1 MSEMP
6 MYGEIY
12 KEGAACLAEAE
23 IDEAELDARLL
34 LEFVCGTD
42 RNTLLAHGDREV
54 TAEEYEKYRELID
67 KRAAHVPLQHLTGEQ
82 DFMGL
87 TFLVNREVLVPRQD
101 TEVLVEEAM
110 KHLHDG
116 MRILDLCT
124 GSGCILLSLLH
135 YSNDCEGV
143 GTDLSPQALAVAR
156 KNYERLREA
165 RPDMKA
171 RFLEGDLFAA
181 LENRAAVKKAVQ
193 SEKGKVSEREKAA
206 DSGMDIGDCDAGSLR
221 ERFDMIVSNPPYIET
236 GVIDTLMP
244 EVREHEPLMALNG
257 GADGL
262 AFYRRIVKQAGA
274 YLSGGGML
282 FFEIGCEQAEAVCGL
297 MAEAGFCEIQV
308 VKDFAGLNR
317 VVFGSYIGRKKSDR
331 KIMLMH

>member
-1 MSEMP
+1 MAQSRIEI
-6 MYGEIY
+6 YSEIY
-12 KEGAACLAEAE
+12 KEGRACLEAAD
-23 IDEAELDARLL
+23 IGEAELDARLL
-34 LEFVCGTD
+34 LEFVCGTN

-54 TAEEYEKYRELID
+54 SAEECERYRELIG
-67 KRAAHVPLQHLTGEQ
+67 KRAAHVPLQHLTGKQ

-87 TFLVNREVLVPRQD
+87 TFLVNGEALVPRQD

-135 YSNDCEGV
+135 YSNNCEGV
-143 GTDLSPQALAVAR
+143 GTDLSPQALLVAR
-156 KNYERLREA
+156 ENYERLREA
-165 RPDMKA
+165 RPEMKA

-181 LENRAAVKKAVQ
+181 LE
-193 SEKGKVSEREKAA
+193 G
-206 DSGMDIGDCDAGSLR
+206 
-221 ERFDMIVSNPPYIET
+221 RFDMIVSNPPYIET
-236 GVIDTLMP
+236 DVIDTLMP

-262 AFYRRIVKQAGA
+262 AFYRRITEQAGS
-274 YLSGGGML
+274 YLNGGGML
-282 FFEIGCEQAEAVCGL
+282 FFEIGCGQAEAVCGL

-308 VKDFAGLNR
+308 VKDFAGLDR
-317 VVFGSYIGRKKSDR
+317 VVYGSY
-331 KIMLMH
+331 LLE

>member
-1 MSEMP
+1 MAQSCIDLL
-6 MYGEIY
+6 YGELY
-12 KEGAACLAEAE
+12 QEGRACLEKAGIE
-23 IDEAELDARLL
+23 EAELDARLL
-34 LEFVCGTD
+34 LEFVCKTD

-54 TAEEYEKYRELID
+54 TVEECERYRELIG

-87 TFLVNREVLVPRQD
+87 AFLVNSDVLVPRQD

-156 KNYERLREA
+156 ENYERLREK

-171 RFLEGDLFAA
+171 RFLEGDLFGA
-181 LENRAAVKKAVQ
+181 LEEQ
-193 SEKGKVSEREKAA
+193 
-206 DSGMDIGDCDAGSLR
+206 
-221 ERFDMIVSNPPYIET
+221 FDMIVSNPPYIET

-244 EVREHEPLMALNG
+244 EVREHEPLMALDG

-262 AFYRRIVKQAGA
+262 AFYRRIAEQAGA
-274 YLSGGGML
+274 YLNGGGML

-297 MAEAGFCEIQV
+297 MAAAGFCEIRV
-308 VKDFAGLNR
+308 VKDFAGLDR
-317 VVFGSYIGRKKSDR
+317 VVYGIWFG
-331 KIMLMH
+331 